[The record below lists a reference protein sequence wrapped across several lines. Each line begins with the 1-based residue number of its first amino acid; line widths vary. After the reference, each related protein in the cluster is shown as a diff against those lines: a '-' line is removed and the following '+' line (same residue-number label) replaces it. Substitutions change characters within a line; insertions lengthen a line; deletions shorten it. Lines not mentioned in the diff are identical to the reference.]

1 MWCLRKDSEAELDIG
16 GDSTVITYPSSVII
30 RFDERWSSLR
40 GKRITIYYPESAT
53 RADTI
58 ANVEIVGR
66 RRFLKLEVAA

>member
-1 MWCLRKDSEAELDIG
+1 M
-16 GDSTVITYPSSVII
+16 ITYPSSVII